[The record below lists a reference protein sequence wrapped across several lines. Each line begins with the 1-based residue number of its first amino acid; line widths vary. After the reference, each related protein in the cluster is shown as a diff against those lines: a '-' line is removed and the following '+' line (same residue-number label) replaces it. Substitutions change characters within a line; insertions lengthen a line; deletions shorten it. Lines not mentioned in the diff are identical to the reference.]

1 MEDNVF
7 DIDRNITYSTLN
19 SWQNHFV
26 SSLTPWTGSSIV
38 ISLPVGVEA
47 FAAYLAAKELVVAYV
62 MAPQDQDKVLETM
75 SYWNCSAAL
84 VSFEPSADLNSLQ
97 LLPGIWLISN
107 KIPTLGTQEPG
118 ICLLTSGTTGA
129 AKSIKIPRSQF
140 DAHWNMALDNG
151 YNAGQDETWFLGLP
165 LWTSMG
171 FTTAWIVYQARAK
184 SIFKLF
190 KATRG
195 QIVSA
200 FDQCN
205 VLACGIGLLRVSRIQ
220 PVNGKRIIVTGPGLT
235 HENKLKLADQ
245 LRTPVLYQYGA
256 TEVTTISQ
264 QTLDNWHLPGN
275 GIPLTEH
282 RITKAGTMEVWC
294 RREDCWW
301 DTQDL
306 VKVENDGQISVT
318 GRAIFGSIRTLAG
331 TVNLNSVK
339 SDLLQ
344 KGLVDEAEFILVP
357 NNNEYCVGFVYR
369 GNQDKKNIQNL
380 LKTYNH
386 DVNFVDWTIQEDQI
400 RRNEI
405 GKIDRA
411 YYLSLQN

>member
-7 DIDRNITYSTLN
+7 DIDRNITYSQVTA
-19 SWQNHFV
+19 WQNHFI
-26 SSLTPWTGSSIV
+26 SALTPWAGSSIV

-47 FAAYLAAKELVVAYV
+47 FAAYLAAKEIVVGYV
-62 MAPQDQDKVLETM
+62 MAPRDQTRVLETM
-75 SYWNCSAAL
+75 AHWKCSAAL
-84 VSFEPSADLNSLQ
+84 VSFEPSSDLDSIQ
-97 LLPGIWLISN
+97 LLPGVWLISTA
-107 KIPTLGTQEPG
+107 ISTIDTQEPG

-129 AKSIKIPRSQF
+129 AKSIKIPRSRF
-140 DAHWNMALDNG
+140 DAHWSMGPDNG
-151 YNAGQDETWFLGLP
+151 YTASQDETWFLGLP

-171 FTTAWIVYQARAK
+171 FTTAWIVYQARAQCVFR
-184 SIFKLF
+184 SF

-195 QIVSA
+195 QLVSA
-200 FDQCN
+200 FENCD

-245 LRTPVLYQYGA
+245 LKTPVLYQYGA

-264 QTLDNWHLPGN
+264 QTLDNWHRPGN

-282 RITKAGTMEVWC
+282 RITRAGTMEVWC

-301 DTQDL
+301 NTQDL
-306 VKVENDGQISVT
+306 VQIEDDGQVSVT
-318 GRAIFGSIRTLAG
+318 GRAIFGSVRTLAG
-331 TVNLNSVK
+331 IVNLNSVK

-344 KGLVDEAEFILVP
+344 RGAVDEAEFILVP
-357 NNNEYCVGFVYR
+357 DNNEYRIGFVYR
-369 GNQDKKNIQNL
+369 GSQPKKSLQDL

-386 DVNFVDWTIQEDQI
+386 DTNFVDWMIQEEQI

-411 YYLSLQN
+411 YYLGLQN